1 MGFWTLFAAASAP
14 IQQVILIGGLGAF
27 LATKFCNVL
36 TVDARRHLNK
46 VVFTVFTP
54 SLMFASL
61 AQSVTFDDIISWWF
75 MPINIGLTFLIGGLL
90 GWAAVKLLKPPR
102 QLEGLIVACCSS
114 GNLGNLFLII
124 LPTTCNEDGTP
135 FGDSSSCVAA
145 GMAYSSFSMA
155 LGAFYIWTFTFHLMS
170 SMAVLYRE
178 VRPQEAFI
186 KMPNAQLDSEAEAHL
201 LMATQD
207 LKPEQSSESVVISI
221 SLPPSMAAEGSEQSI
236 NAINSLT
243 EKLGRDDECQ
253 FWENTMG
260 FLETTLEKLMVPPTA
275 AAIIGLVVGAIP
287 SLKSLIIGDFA
298 RLHVVQ
304 QSISLLGNGTIPSIM
319 LILGGNLTE
328 GVKSGMIKVPVVLAI
343 LSVRYVILPVIG
355 IATVRF
361 AAALGFLSPDPLYH
375 YILML
380 QFTVPP
386 AMNLSTMAQLINVGE
401 QECSVMLLW
410 AYLVAALALTVWST
424 IYMWILT

>member
-61 AQSVTFDDIISWWF
+61 AQSVTLDDIISWWF

-124 LPTTCNEDGTP
+124 LPATCNEYGTP

-201 LMATQD
+201 LMAAQD

-221 SLPPSMAAEGSEQSI
+221 SLPPSMAAEGSEHSI
-236 NAINSLT
+236 NAINSLS

-253 FWENTMG
+253 FWQNTKE
-260 FLETTLEKLMVPPTA
+260 FLETTLEKLMAPPTA
-275 AAIIGLVVGAIP
+275 AAVCP
-287 SLKSLIIGDFA
+287 SFHLS
-298 RLHVVQ
+298 
-304 QSISLLGNGTIPSIM
+304 NGTIPSIM

-328 GVKSGMIKVPVVLAI
+328 GVRSGMIKAPVVLAI
-343 LSVRYVILPVIG
+343 LSVRYLILPVIG

-361 AAALGFLSPDPLYH
+361 AAALGFLSPDPLYQ

-386 AMNLSTMAQLINVGE
+386 AMNLSKPLTDALVLEKISLRAIVLFLKILKMRVPYRSFCCGATFFCKNCQRPAGGFGE
-401 QECSVMLLW
+401 
-410 AYLVAALALTVWST
+410 
-424 IYMWILT
+424 